1 MVSSSVYCYHIS
13 LDSNDTI
20 YNVIFRRYAQGLQK
34 LDLTKTEQFVEQ
46 VESMSEQEILEA
58 DTGSHV
64 FLALSGTI
72 LDAMEDFKTV
82 LTIGGAA

>member
-1 MVSSSVYCYHIS
+1 MA
-13 LDSNDTI
+13 
-20 YNVIFRRYAQGLQK
+20 AQRAWLKDNGAA
-34 LDLTKTEQFVEQ
+34 

-64 FLALSGTI
+64 FIALSGTI

>member
-1 MVSSSVYCYHIS
+1 MLAAGTGPAEV
-13 LDSNDTI
+13 D
-20 YNVIFRRYAQGLQK
+20 FAAQRAWLKENGAA
-34 LDLTKTEQFVEQ
+34 

-64 FLALSGTI
+64 FIALSGTI